1 MINQPITIPPIE
13 LDTNGKVIM
22 ESIKTNQLDFN
33 KRFHPEFTGYM
44 IEQKDGI
51 WISYIE
57 SKDIGKGNFSK
68 LITELKEKYNW
79 IKIPT
84 PSKMMM
90 KIATHLGFD
99 IKNEYF
105 ESPYECMGTIMTWYK
120 QVGKENGN

>member
-1 MINQPITIPPIE
+1 MKEQAITIPPIE
-13 LDTNGKVIM
+13 LDKNGKLII

-44 IEQKDGI
+44 VEQKDGI
-51 WISYIE
+51 WISFIE
-57 SKDIGKGNFSK
+57 AKDIGKGHFSL
-68 LITELKEKYNW
+68 LIKELKEKYNW

-84 PSKMMM
+84 PSKMMI

-105 ESPYECMGTIMTWYK
+105 ESPYECMGTVMTWYK
-120 QVGKENGN
+120 GDKK